1 MKARILIVAVLLS
14 VVAWVTTAPTALG
27 LDAGTYQVGSDIQ
40 PGIYAGMAGT
50 DILDSCHWQRLSGLS
65 GELDDTI
72 ASEIARGQFYVDV
85 KSTDK
90 YFRVGCEIT
99 PLAEWPVPPQPLST
113 VGTGMYMVGRDIAPS
128 IYAGRAGTD
137 ILDSCHWERLR
148 GASGE
153 FHDTIA
159 SEIARG
165 QFYVDVKATDGYFSV
180 RCEVTT
186 LENWPV
192 PPQPLSTVGT
202 GMYMVGRDIAPSIY
216 AGRAGTDILDSCHWE
231 RLRGASGEFHD
242 TIASEIAR
250 GQFYVDVKATD
261 SYFSVRCE
269 VTTLENW
276 PVPPQPLST
285 VGTGMYMV
293 GRDIA
298 PSIYAGRAGTDIL
311 DSCHWE
317 RLRGASGEFH
327 DNIAS
332 EIARGQFYVD
342 VKATD
347 SYFSVRCEVTTLE
360 NWPVPPQPLSTI
372 GPGMYLVDRDIQP
385 GIYVG
390 MAGTGILNSCH
401 WQRLSG
407 VSGESHDSIASGS
420 ETGLYHISVDAS
432 DFALMT
438 RCDLIL
444 DDTSGAD
451 HPVVSL
457 TITSTPLV
465 RLNTPI
471 AVTESF
477 SKPVS
482 GFTES
487 DITVDNGFAGNFVGS
502 DGDSVY
508 SFDVTPDA
516 VGAVT
521 VEIDAQVTEDAAGN
535 GNLAAPQLILG
546 IPYDDDGDGAISRN
560 EVITAIGDYLFSD
573 LLTRDEVIEI
583 ITLYLFG

>member
-14 VVAWVTTAPTALG
+14 VVAWIITVPTALG

-85 KSTDK
+85 KDTDK

-99 PLAEWPVPPQPLST
+99 PLAEWPVPPHPLST
-113 VGTGMYMVGRDIAPS
+113 VGTGMYMVGRDIVPG

-153 FHDTIA
+153 FHDNIA
-159 SEIARG
+159 NKIARG
-165 QFYVDVKATDGYFSV
+165 QFYVDVKD
-180 RCEVTT
+180 
-186 LENWPV
+186 
-192 PPQPLSTVGT
+192 
-202 GMYMVGRDIAPSIY
+202 
-216 AGRAGTDILDSCHWE
+216 
-231 RLRGASGEFHD
+231 
-242 TIASEIAR
+242 
-250 GQFYVDVKATD
+250 TD

-293 GRDIA
+293 GRDIM
-298 PSIYAGRAGTDIL
+298 PGIYAGRAGTDIL

-332 EIARGQFYVD
+332 KIARGQFYVD
-342 VKATD
+342 VKDTD

-390 MAGTGILNSCH
+390 MAGTGILDSCH

-438 RCDLIL
+438 RCNLIL

-451 HPVVSL
+451 RPGVSL
-457 TITSTPLV
+457 TITGTPLV

-471 AVTESF
+471 AVTASF

-521 VEIDAQVTEDAAGN
+521 VEIDARVTEDAAGN
-535 GNLAAPQLILG
+535 GNIAAPQLLLG

-560 EVITAIGDYLFSD
+560 EIITAIGDYLFSD
-573 LLTRDEVIEI
+573 LLTRDDVIEI